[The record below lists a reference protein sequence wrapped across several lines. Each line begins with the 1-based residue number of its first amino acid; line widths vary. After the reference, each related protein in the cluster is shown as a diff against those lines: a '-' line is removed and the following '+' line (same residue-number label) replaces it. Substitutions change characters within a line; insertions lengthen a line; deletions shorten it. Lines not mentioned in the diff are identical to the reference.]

1 MDEAVQHITDGG
13 LWALL
18 VDPHGRELFGAF
30 HDKHESSGKVKFRL
44 TIPPSFLDD
53 IEKAALLEGNYT
65 YRTSIGHPSTPKKA
79 PWPAT
84 GWRITAKP
92 HTPRADVLAPFRIVT
107 IKDVEGDAELAAR
120 VKAGAD
126 VAASYREWLQV
137 LHEPEEE
144 GSEEEDA
151 DEAAEDEEWYNAQA
165 AEADAQMEGEEE
177 DT

>member
-1 MDEAVQHITDGG
+1 MQHITGGG
-13 LWALL
+13 LWACL
-18 VDPHGRELFGAF
+18 VNEDGRALFGAF
-30 HDKHESSGKVKFRL
+30 RDKTEKSGKKFRL
-44 TIPPSFLDD
+44 SIPPSFLDAD
-53 IEKAALLEGNYT
+53 EQKALLEGNYT

-92 HTPRADVLAPFRIVT
+92 GTPRAAMLAPFRIVK
-107 IKDVEGDAELAAR
+107 IKYVEGDAELAVR